1 MRIIAATNKDLKEEV
16 QKKNFRN
23 DLYFRLKVI
32 SFYIPPLTERRD
44 DVKALIEYYLK
55 YYNKLFHK
63 NIKKVSKEAMEVF
76 IEYNWP
82 GNVRELK
89 NVFERIVLLEEEDTV
104 ALRHIPLEMLT
115 LPDVIEKA
123 SIFSKSKKLDTRA
136 INSLD
141 KVEKMHII
149 STLSSFQNNKTKTAK
164 ALGISRKTLWD
175 KLKKYEIDE
184 KNRNRK

>member
-1 MRIIAATNKDLKEEV
+1 MKRGLFEIATGGTIFLDEIGELDSPLQVKLLRVIDNKSFMRVGGLKKINANVRIIAATNKDLKEEV

-104 ALRHIPLEMLT
+104 ALRHIPL
-115 LPDVIEKA
+115 
-123 SIFSKSKKLDTRA
+123 
-136 INSLD
+136 
-141 KVEKMHII
+141 
-149 STLSSFQNNKTKTAK
+149 
-164 ALGISRKTLWD
+164 
-175 KLKKYEIDE
+175 
-184 KNRNRK
+184 